1 MRVEIS
7 KQPIYGPDNPHP
19 LSTPKT
25 QLVWEGKYD
34 EYGNRRE
41 VDIASGA
48 MPMQMIKTI
57 DQPRSETVA
66 TGQLALFEKQAKT
79 AGWFP

>member
-1 MRVEIS
+1 
-7 KQPIYGPDNPHP
+7 
-19 LSTPKT
+19 
-25 QLVWEGKYD
+25 
-34 EYGNRRE
+34 
-41 VDIASGA
+41 

-79 AGWFP
+79 AG